1 MQGPSIPL
9 RPPEGFVYNHD
20 VKRPKRCEK
29 ITSYRLET
37 DMSKLTRDLDLEE
50 WIEGRSEFCAT
61 AMAGAISAT
70 HLKRSRPAFGQAVI
84 PAIGSVLASP
94 VIADWDPEPDYFFH
108 WIRDSAVV
116 MRTVVELMEDAATEP
131 ARRRW
136 RGHFDDFVR
145 FSLALRDLDGAR
157 VLSAGDRPGIR

>member
-29 ITSYRLET
+29 TTSYRLET

-50 WIEGRSEFCAT
+50 WIKGQSEFCAT
-61 AMAGAISAT
+61 AMTGAISAT
-70 HLKRSRPAFGQAVI
+70 HLKRSRPAFGQTVI

-94 VIADWDPEPDYFFH
+94 AIADWDPEQDYLFH

-116 MRTVVELMEDAATEP
+116 MRAVVELIEEGAVEA
-131 ARRRW
+131 ARRGW
-136 RGHFDDFVR
+136 RGCF
-145 FSLALRDLDGAR
+145 
-157 VLSAGDRPGIR
+157 